1 MSKIIIS
8 YQTVEEREKIIKAL
22 STGTRIKKIS
32 KPYRKGVYKR
42 IYIDIE

>member
-8 YQTVEEREKIIKAL
+8 YQTVEEREQTIKAL
-22 STGTRIKKIS
+22 STGVMIKKIS
-32 KPYRKGVYKR
+32 KPYRKGLYKR